1 MRSARVLGILV
12 FFVVAGCGDPY
23 KEGVKLIEEG
33 DYENAAHYFHAQMK
47 KHPDDPRAYHQLGF
61 CYARLELY
69 REAGLMYSKALQ
81 LKPDYF
87 EAELNLGT
95 LLLLDHKLDS
105 AAWHLEKAVAL
116 RPDCEDCHV
125 NLAWVYYRMNRFD
138 QASQHIGKA
147 VELSGGEREY
157 LDVIEVFKKRR
168 KEFEA
173 AVERN
178 KAQALEAGKVGDE
191 KAADD
196 DSSGDE
202 SAPEG
207 AAVEGDAPGESKTE
221 ESGAEDSPSQGAAE

>member
-1 MRSARVLGILV
+1 M
-12 FFVVAGCGDPY
+12 
-23 KEGVKLIEEG
+23 KLIEQG

-69 REAGLMYSKALQ
+69 REAGLMYLKALQ

-95 LLLLDHKLDS
+95 VRLLEHDLD
-105 AAWHLEKAVAL
+105 AAAEHLNKAVAL
-116 RPDCEDCHV
+116 KPDCEKCHV

-147 VELSGGEREY
+147 AELSGGEREY
-157 LDVIEVFKKRR
+157 LDVIEIFKERR
-168 KEFEA
+168 KQFEA

-178 KAQALEAGKVGDE
+178 RAQALEAGKVGDE
-191 KAADD
+191 GSADD
-196 DSSGDE
+196 DSSKDE
-202 SAPEG
+202 PAPEG
-207 AAVEGDAPGESKTE
+207 AAVEENAPD
-221 ESGAEDSPSQGAAE
+221 ESGEGEAGAGDGSSQGAAE